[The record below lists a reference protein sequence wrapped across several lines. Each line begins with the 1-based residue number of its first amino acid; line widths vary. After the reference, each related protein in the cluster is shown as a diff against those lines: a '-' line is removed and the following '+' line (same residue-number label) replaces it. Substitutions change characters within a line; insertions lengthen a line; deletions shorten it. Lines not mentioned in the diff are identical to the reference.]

1 MAVSLLEKKS
11 NHQHHPAANPATYIG
26 TYVQG
31 MLVQW
36 WHKRYGNNQPF
47 SQIEFKAHSPR

>member
-36 WHKRYGNNQPF
+36 WHKRYGDNQPF